1 VKVLHLQPRGTVPAL
16 IAETAFV
23 FLAILAAAIAYYVI
37 ERPLEFRLRPKRSGI
52 RATAIVP
59 AAA

>member
-1 VKVLHLQPRGTVPAL
+1 VPAL